1 MLMEIR
7 GVGLNRTSFKRRI
20 FTTYLLAQSFLKTA
34 NRESIYVKRQITSCS
49 NFPDEIVVKYNKEK
63 TPYKLD
69 MIDVYNQKIIPV
81 DIVLYNGLK
90 CEKVQTRKRPKYYII
105 EKDLSIVADKLS
117 TLGLDIDTLKFDELL
132 EVESYNIIS
141 QSESPTLFQGFY
153 ENIVTAQIENKNL
166 VFEKGTFI
174 VPMNQR
180 RSNLAVETLEPEML
194 SGFLRFNVIQPDDIS
209 KIHRYVLN
217 KEL

>member
-1 MLMEIR
+1 
-7 GVGLNRTSFKRRI
+7 
-20 FTTYLLAQSFLKTA
+20 
-34 NRESIYVKRQITSCS
+34 
-49 NFPDEIVVKYNKEK
+49 
-63 TPYKLD
+63 

-117 TLGLDIDTLKFDELL
+117 TLGLDIDALKFDELL
-132 EVESYNIIS
+132 EAESYIIIS
-141 QSESPTLFQGFY
+141 QVNLLRFFKDFMKIF
-153 ENIVTAQIENKNL
+153 NFKIENKNL